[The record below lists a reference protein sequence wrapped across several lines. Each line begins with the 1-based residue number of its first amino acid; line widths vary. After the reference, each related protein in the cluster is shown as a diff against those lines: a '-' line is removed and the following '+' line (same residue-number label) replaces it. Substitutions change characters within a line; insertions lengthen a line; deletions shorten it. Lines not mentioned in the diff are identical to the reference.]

1 MWFVPIDNR
10 QSNWLN
16 PDDTNEVFHDANVL
30 LGDSVC
36 KPDSETQDCQA
47 LLDHNLI
54 IGNCDN
60 DLLSPVKKGVQ
71 LVTILLVGI
80 LLYPL
85 ERFRA

>member
-36 KPDSETQDCQA
+36 KPDSETQDSRA

-54 IGNCDN
+54 I
-60 DLLSPVKKGVQ
+60 L
-71 LVTILLVGI
+71 
-80 LLYPL
+80 
-85 ERFRA
+85 